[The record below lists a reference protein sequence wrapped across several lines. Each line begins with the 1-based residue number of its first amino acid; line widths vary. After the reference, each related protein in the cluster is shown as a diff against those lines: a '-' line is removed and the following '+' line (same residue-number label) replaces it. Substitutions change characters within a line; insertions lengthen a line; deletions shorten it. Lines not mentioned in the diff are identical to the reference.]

1 MKINNPR
8 SMVDFTRSSTDEL
21 AYKLVTVGQL
31 RTAIDKIIAKFES
44 YLGGGKDATGIGST
58 GMSSDHNFGYAWL
71 NSEGKVDPGLLP
83 PLAITEVH
91 PVSQTELLSDA
102 LKNYSTNEFTNIT
115 FNTEVDRLLNVY
127 IKYKQEVEKDNL
139 KFQRGDII
147 LVNPVKNADPNSSD
161 VVNPV
166 YSGSYI
172 ITAVP
177 GDTVNKVVTEIF
189 HFAKLAYTDSNIVKI
204 NGKVPANSAGELH
217 LFLRDILKERSY
229 ELNDSI
235 AEGEAKA
242 QALEDT
248 VYRLV
253 SINEDGKGSYRFGF
267 MYGDGTVVPYAKS
280 EELNALRTQEEMHF
294 NDLSGAIAELDT
306 RTFETFDSMSGTF
319 ENKLSTTSSL
329 LTNKTNYISGVIGEE
344 IDLPSRAEGATIFA
358 RVAEL
363 RNNVDDNLNLL
374 QATRKNT
381 NEYLTLIRDNVV
393 NLHNKLDGQAVKIV
407 EKEITWDAAHTVVT
421 SSKFD
426 ESYIPDYQRTQ
437 NDVLGI
443 LHWTYKYEP
452 VPTNVAGSTENGPNS
467 QERIL
472 AIFDADGNEILADM
486 KRIENASTGLI
497 ATHITVDTEY
507 LGLNGDNEF
516 VNSLIGQTWKIIVA
530 KTIVNIPNN
539 LAGVTFK
546 VGAAKEG
553 DNNGTNLDE
562 WISNQTP
569 QVTP

>member
-1 MKINNPR
+1 
-8 SMVDFTRSSTDEL
+8 
-21 AYKLVTVGQL
+21 
-31 RTAIDKIIAKFES
+31 
-44 YLGGGKDATGIGST
+44 
-58 GMSSDHNFGYAWL
+58 
-71 NSEGKVDPGLLP
+71 
-83 PLAITEVH
+83 
-91 PVSQTELLSDA
+91 
-102 LKNYSTNEFTNIT
+102 
-115 FNTEVDRLLNVY
+115 
-127 IKYKQEVEKDNL
+127 
-139 KFQRGDII
+139 
-147 LVNPVKNADPNSSD
+147 
-161 VVNPV
+161 
-166 YSGSYI
+166 
-172 ITAVP
+172 
-177 GDTVNKVVTEIF
+177 
-189 HFAKLAYTDSNIVKI
+189 
-204 NGKVPANSAGELH
+204 
-217 LFLRDILKERSY
+217 
-229 ELNDSI
+229 
-235 AEGEAKA
+235 
-242 QALEDT
+242 
-248 VYRLV
+248 
-253 SINEDGKGSYRFGF
+253 

-507 LGLNGDNEF
+507 LGLDGDNQF